1 MLKRLKS
8 VSTLLFL
15 MGVSTGTAYAVAES
29 GITDV
34 KITQQNGSC
43 TGIVKDT
50 TGETV
55 IGASVVVKG
64 TTNGTIT
71 GIDGDFSLNNVK
83 QGDII
88 QISFVGYKTVEV
100 KWNGQPLN
108 VTLKKDTEMLGEVV
122 VTGYGGQ
129 QLRTKVTNSISK
141 VKQES
146 LNVGMHS
153 NPAQALSGAVAG
165 LKVIQSSGSPGA
177 TPTIILR
184 GGTNL
189 DGTGSPLVVVD
200 GQLRDSM
207 SDINPEDIESM
218 DVLKDAG
225 ATALY
230 GARASNGVILITTKR
245 GKAGFREI
253 NFKAKLGLS
262 YARTPYEFL
271 EAGEYIKAMRKA
283 HWDAGHLFQ
292 DKDGN
297 TKTYWGNWESY
308 LNGKQPFG
316 TGNNLD
322 QDIYS
327 TQFLNED
334 NKYLLGRG
342 WQTVTDPITGKEIL
356 YKNTDVD
363 KYNLNDPAFSQD
375 YNINMSGGND
385 RGTYYA
391 GLGYNRQEGV
401 PVNTFYERYS
411 FITNASYKIADWL
424 TSTSSLNYNRAN
436 WKNMPGSNGSE
447 LNYFGRVRSLPPT
460 VLFEDEEG
468 NMKLGP
474 GTADGNQMYQPDQW
488 WNDNQSDKF
497 TMSQSFKIDILKN
510 LSLTANMN
518 WYYSETYQESFT
530 KDYENTPGNFVRT
543 RSATAYYNRDFRQ
556 TYNAVLNY
564 NETFFLDHHVEVM
577 LGMEYYNKYQRGFE
591 AQGQGAPTDD
601 LPDLSLTDKGEG
613 KRTINSWHEKQRI
626 LSFFGRLNYDFKDKY
641 LLSFVFRRDGYSS
654 LLGDNRWGFFP
665 GVSAGWIFG
674 REDFIKEAIPVMSF
688 GKLRASYGIN
698 GNASGI
704 GAYTLQGSYGSSNSN
719 GSFNYNGNTSYL
731 ITELPNPNLRWEKTA
746 TFEVGADLSFFANR
760 LNTNLTYYNRL
771 TSDKYAALSFPTST
785 GFSSVTNNNGEFRN
799 QGIEIELSG
808 KIIDSKDW
816 TWSASGNIA
825 FNKNKIVS
833 LPDNGMERNRINA
846 FQVYTGNGDEK
857 KWVGGQQEGQ
867 EPGIL
872 YLYQADGI
880 YRSYDEIPANLVRKY
895 GSRTYYGPEAWN
907 KLTAEQQNATT
918 NFPIQPGD
926 TKFHDVNGDDVI
938 DEFDKVKVG
947 ATSPRWTGGFNT
959 TLRWKNFQ
967 LYGRFDY
974 ALGFWLYE
982 NSGTQSTTPWFMGC
996 YQGTYNT
1003 PTMYYD
1009 TWSES
1014 NPNAKYPRYLFADQN
1029 GKNNYIASTMF
1040 AYRGDYLAIRE
1051 ISLSYSLP
1059 ESVAKMLKMQR
1070 AEVSITGQNL
1080 GYITGAKNVGSP
1092 EANPKDNGAVGQGYS
1107 LPRTILFGVNLTF

>member
-108 VTLKKDTEMLGEVV
+108 VTLKDDTEMLGEVV

-674 REDFIKEAIPVMSF
+674 REDFIKEAVPVMSF